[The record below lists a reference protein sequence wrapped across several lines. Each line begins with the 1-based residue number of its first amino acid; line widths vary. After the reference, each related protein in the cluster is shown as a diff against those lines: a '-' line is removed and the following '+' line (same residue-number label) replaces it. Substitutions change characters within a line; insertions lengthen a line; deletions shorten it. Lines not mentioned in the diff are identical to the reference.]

1 MQRVGQRLAL
11 GGELAHLVR
20 GDTGE
25 IQGRCRG
32 DIGQRLALGGELAH
46 LVRVGVW
53 VRVRG

>member
-20 GDTGE
+20 RDTGE
-25 IQGRCRG
+25 IQARCRG

-46 LVRVGVW
+46 LVSWGL
-53 VRVRG
+53 G